1 MAWEKHIVWDNKA
14 QTKTHADA
22 ENIAQPENADE
33 GSVIYD
39 EAEELAKEE
48 E

>member
-1 MAWEKHIVWDNKA
+1 MGWTKHIVWDNKE
-14 QTKTHADA
+14 QTKELA
-22 ENIAQPENADE
+22 ESLDQLQPEGADE